1 MGWPVTLG
9 SHVDTLSGLLP
20 YINFGVLGLVLL
32 ALLTGFLYTK
42 GYVDEM
48 RERHKQEVD
57 EYKQAL
63 ALERQRN
70 ELGEMSAR
78 MLHELMI
85 TLRKEVK

>member
-1 MGWPVTLG
+1 MD
-9 SHVDTLSGLLP
+9 SLSNFLP
-20 YINFGVLGLVLL
+20 YINFGVLGLLVI

-48 RERHKQEVD
+48 KERHRQEIE

-70 ELGEMSAR
+70 ELGELSAS
-78 MLHELMI
+78 MMHELI
-85 TLRKEVK
+85 ISLRKEVKP

>member
-1 MGWPVTLG
+1 M
-9 SHVDTLSGLLP
+9 DTFSGYLTFA
-20 YINFGVLGLVLL
+20 NFGVLGLLVL

-48 RERHKQEVD
+48 RERHRAEVE

-70 ELGEMSAR
+70 EIGELSGH
-78 MLHELMI
+78 MLRELI
-85 TLRKEVK
+85 TELRKEIKS

>member
-1 MGWPVTLG
+1 M
-9 SHVDTLSGLLP
+9 DAFSGYLT
-20 YINFGVLGLVLL
+20 YVNFGVLGLLVI

-48 RERHKQEVD
+48 RDRHQREVD

-70 ELGEMSAR
+70 EIGELSGH
-78 MLHELMI
+78 MLRELV
-85 TLRKEVK
+85 TELRKEIRP